1 MNRMSDTFIFN
12 KDVTPVEMLPG
23 IARKTLAYSESM
35 MVCEVRLS
43 KGAVLP
49 SHHHIHEQSSNIIS
63 GSVRYT
69 VGDEEHIVGAGDSVM
84 IAADV
89 PHAVVALEDTL
100 VIDVFSPLRPE
111 YI

>member
-1 MNRMSDTFIFN
+1 MSYASKTFIFG

-23 IARKTLAYSESM
+23 IVRKTLSYSDSM
-35 MVCEVRLS
+35 LVCEVRLA

-49 SHHHIHEQSSNIIS
+49 SHHHVHEQSSNIIS

-69 VGDEEHIVGAGDSVM
+69 VGEEEHIVGAGDSVM
-84 IAADV
+84 LGSDM
-89 PHAVVALEDTL
+89 PHAVEALEDTL
-100 VIDVFSPLRPE
+100 VIDIFSPVRPE

>member
-1 MNRMSDTFIFN
+1 MNHMSDTFIFS
-12 KDVTPVEMLPG
+12 KDITPVEMLPG
-23 IARKTLAYSESM
+23 IVRKTLAYSENM
-35 MVCEVRLS
+35 MVCEVRLA

-49 SHHHIHEQSSNIIS
+49 AHHHIHEQSSNIIS

-69 VGDEEHIVGAGDSVM
+69 VGDEERIVGAGDSVM

-100 VIDVFSPLRPE
+100 VIDVFSPWRPE

>member
-1 MNRMSDTFIFN
+1 MNRMSNIFVWN
-12 KDVTPVEMLPG
+12 QEVTPVEMLPG
-23 IARKTLAYSESM
+23 IVRKTLSYSENM
-35 MVCEVRLS
+35 MVCEVRLA
-43 KGAVLP
+43 KGSVLP
-49 SHHHIHEQSSNIIS
+49 SHHHIHEQSSNIIT

-69 VGDEEHIVGAGDSVM
+69 VGGEEHIVNAGDSVM

-100 VIDVFSPLRPE
+100 VIDVFSPIRPE

>member
-1 MNRMSDTFIFN
+1 MNRMSDTFIYN
-12 KDVTPVEMLPG
+12 KDVAAVEMLPG
-23 IARKTLAYSESM
+23 IVRKTLAYSENM
-35 MVCEVRLS
+35 MVCEVRLT

-49 SHHHIHEQSSNIIS
+49 SHHHIHEQSSNIIT

-69 VGDEEHIVGAGDSVM
+69 VGDEERIVGAGDSVM

-100 VIDVFSPLRPE
+100 AIDVFSPMRPE

>member
-1 MNRMSDTFIFN
+1 MNRMSDTFIYN
-12 KDVTPVEMLPG
+12 KDVAAVEMLPG
-23 IARKTLAYSESM
+23 IARKTLSYSENM
-35 MVCEVRLS
+35 MICQVRLA

-49 SHHHIHEQSSNIIS
+49 SHHHIHEHIIS

-69 VGDEEHIVGAGDSVM
+69 VGDEERIVGAGDSVM

-100 VIDVFSPLRPE
+100 VIDVFSPMRPE

>member
-12 KDVTPVEMLPG
+12 QNVTPVEMLPG

-35 MVCEVRLS
+35 MVCEVRLA

-69 VGDEEHIVGAGDSVM
+69 VGDEERIVSAGDSVM

>member
-1 MNRMSDTFIFN
+1 MNHMSDTFIFN
-12 KDVTPVEMLPG
+12 KDITPVEMLPG
-23 IARKTLAYSESM
+23 IVRKTLAYSENM
-35 MVCEVRLS
+35 MDCEVRLA

-49 SHHHIHEQSSNIIS
+49 AHHHIHEQSSNIIS

-69 VGDEEHIVGAGDSVM
+69 VGDEERIVGAGDSVM

-100 VIDVFSPLRPE
+100 VIDVFSPWRPE

>member
-1 MNRMSDTFIFN
+1 MNRMSNTFIFN
-12 KDVTPVEMLPG
+12 KDVTPVEMLPS
-23 IARKTLAYSESM
+23 IVRKTLSYSENM
-35 MVCEVRLS
+35 MVCEVHLA

-69 VGDEEHIVGAGDSVM
+69 VGEEEHIVTAGDSVM

-100 VIDVFSPLRPE
+100 VMDVFSPMRPE